1 MIEKLL
7 AQNEG
12 QTLEFKESTK
22 SLLPIIKAVVAFAN
36 TAGGVIVI
44 GVEDK
49 SKKIIGYSVEPG
61 RKITEKLKK
70 YPEVHISPCS
80 YDSDES
86 RTNVKNIWVE
96 NMVSALKGNP
106 KNIWVGTK

>member
-49 SKKIIGYSVEPG
+49 SKKIIGIEEVLDEEERLVNAISDSIEPFLVPDIEIQNF
-61 RKITEKLKK
+61 RNKELI
-70 YPEVHISPCS
+70 II
-80 YDSDES
+80 
-86 RTNVKNIWVE
+86 NIPHT
-96 NMVSALKGNP
+96 A
-106 KNIWVGTK
+106 